1 MLVDTQRF
9 GQLEIEEGRI
19 ISFDEG
25 LPGFEGL
32 RKFVLIERDEQ
43 STFMWLQSVEDRR
56 LAFVVIVPAEFF
68 AGYHL
73 ELTEEDRRSLELRRP
88 EEAAV
93 FAIVVVPDD
102 PREMTANL
110 KAPIV
115 VNVETKRARQVI
127 VNTKGYGLRHKLLGG
142 SAPKR
147 RPARAGGGEDQP
159 LLSVAVSK

>member
-1 MLVDTQRF
+1 MLVNTQRF

-25 LPGFEGL
+25 IPGFEGL
-32 RKFVLIERDEQ
+32 RKFVLIESDET
-43 STFMWLQSVEDRR
+43 STFMWLQSVEDQR
-56 LAFVVIVPAEFF
+56 LAFVVIVPGEFF

-73 ELTEEDRRSLELRRP
+73 DLNDDDRRSLELRRP
-88 EEAAV
+88 DEAAA

-115 VNVETKRARQVI
+115 INVETRRAKQVI
-127 VNTKGYGLRHKLLGG
+127 VNTKGYGLKHKLLGG
-142 SAPKR
+142 TAPKR